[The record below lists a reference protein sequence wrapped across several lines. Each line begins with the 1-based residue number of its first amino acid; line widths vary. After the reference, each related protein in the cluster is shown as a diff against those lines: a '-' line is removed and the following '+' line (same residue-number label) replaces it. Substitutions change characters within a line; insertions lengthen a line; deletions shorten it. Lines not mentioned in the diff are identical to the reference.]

1 VRTTAPRF
9 ARRAERGFVNIDAV
23 IKMRVP
29 LEEAVAGWQA
39 VADRTTWGWWSS
51 SPSDPGASDA

>member
-9 ARRAERGFVNIDAV
+9 ARLAERGFLNIDAV
-23 IKMRVP
+23 ITMRVP

-39 VADRTTWGWWSS
+39 VADRTTLGMVVVF
-51 SPSDPGASDA
+51 PE